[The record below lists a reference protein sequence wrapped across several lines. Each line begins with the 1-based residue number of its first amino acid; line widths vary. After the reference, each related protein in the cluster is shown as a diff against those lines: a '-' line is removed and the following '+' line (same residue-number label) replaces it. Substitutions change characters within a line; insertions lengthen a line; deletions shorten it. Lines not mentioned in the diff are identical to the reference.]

1 MPYPKGITQA
11 LLISR
16 LLDTHIP
23 LIGLELRKNVAPGLA
38 PVCCTIASRR
48 SNPSLSASSLP
59 SGPLITC
66 LICSMKRIVLSPAL
80 CHSLILITKCSQNR
94 MSGQVRSLF
103 FVMKYCRCCWYVV
116 PKFVLLFL
124 HGLYAVITRVLWPF
138 VPLSSIQLH
147 RPKPSLS
154 RPVFL
159 M

>member
-1 MPYPKGITQA
+1 MLYPKGITQA

-16 LLDTHIP
+16 SLDTHIP

-38 PVCCTIASRR
+38 PVCCTIASCR

-66 LICSMKRIVLSPAL
+66 SLWSMKRIILSPAL
-80 CHSLILITKCSQNR
+80 CHSLIRFTKCFQNR
-94 MSGQVRSLF
+94 MSGQVRSF
-103 FVMKYCRCCWYVV
+103 FFMMKYCRCCWYVV
-116 PKFVLLFL
+116 PKFALLFL
-124 HGLYAVITRVLWPF
+124 HWLYAVITHVLWPF

-147 RPKPSLS
+147 HPKPLLS
-154 RPVFL
+154 CPVFL